1 MTSQFFLT
9 WFCDFI
15 IRKSVCK
22 FVLLTREFQIP
33 SFLTK
38 IIHLR
43 KDRFE
48 KSAGVLSLNFD
59 FTEIKVCN
67 TEILL
72 MNLITFLR
80 LLQELK
86 IPKSCFWTKMTH
98 LSRRSSEKWLWWL
111 CSEIFLSVTEMYVVQ
126 DRKCFCI
133 HLLSLKNS
141 KMLLFKQ
148 NNTFKWT
155 QFWKVG
161 VVSSETCAL

>member
-15 IRKSVCK
+15 IRKSVFK

-38 IIHLR
+38 ISHLG

-86 IPKSCFWTKMTH
+86 IPKSCF
-98 LSRRSSEKWLWWL
+98 
-111 CSEIFLSVTEMYVVQ
+111 
-126 DRKCFCI
+126 
-133 HLLSLKNS
+133 
-141 KMLLFKQ
+141 
-148 NNTFKWT
+148 
-155 QFWKVG
+155 
-161 VVSSETCAL
+161 